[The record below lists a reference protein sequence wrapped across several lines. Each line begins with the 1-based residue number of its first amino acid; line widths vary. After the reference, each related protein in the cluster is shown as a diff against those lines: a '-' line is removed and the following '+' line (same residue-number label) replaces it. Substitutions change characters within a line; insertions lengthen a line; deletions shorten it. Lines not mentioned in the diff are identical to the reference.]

1 MVVAVAV
8 ILGSG
13 LADRPSKAV
22 AGGMVLLFISV
33 AFMVIASITT
43 VPTRSIGITTQFGRP
58 YGHPLS
64 NGAHMVRPWASVEKC
79 DGTVQ
84 TLALTDA
91 RDRGTDD
98 QDATHDDGPPMAV
111 RIGNQTVAGVAV
123 SMQWNIA
130 NNESTVELFKKFKGC
145 GNIED
150 NLIKRQLQHELNLAY
165 ASFDPLGTLQGKDSS
180 GPTSDQRA
188 QQARD
193 QLQKALGDAIHL
205 GTLTVPIV
213 HFDHDTEGRLQ
224 RLQQS
229 IADTRVAE
237 QDKQTA
243 EIRRQINELA
253 AKNPSTPC
261 DLLAQLAAK
270 GQLNQLPTN
279 AVQCGGTGSA
289 PVIVQK

>member
-1 MVVAVAV
+1 MGFSPAHVRPVGNRERPSPRRGKHVFWVALIIMVVAVAV

-111 RIGNQTVAGVAV
+111 RIGNQT
-123 SMQWNIA
+123 
-130 NNESTVELFKKFKGC
+130 
-145 GNIED
+145 
-150 NLIKRQLQHELNLAY
+150 
-165 ASFDPLGTLQGKDSS
+165 
-180 GPTSDQRA
+180 
-188 QQARD
+188 
-193 QLQKALGDAIHL
+193 
-205 GTLTVPIV
+205 
-213 HFDHDTEGRLQ
+213 
-224 RLQQS
+224 
-229 IADTRVAE
+229 
-237 QDKQTA
+237 
-243 EIRRQINELA
+243 
-253 AKNPSTPC
+253 
-261 DLLAQLAAK
+261 
-270 GQLNQLPTN
+270 
-279 AVQCGGTGSA
+279 
-289 PVIVQK
+289 